1 MFKLFGKKRVGDI
14 ETHLLLKIFE
24 KLPDEF
30 EHFRRQ
36 VAEGLI
42 TKASFSDS
50 PIPNTLDFSYDVKL
64 LNKYE
69 AKGDRCFYLK
79 GIEVFDSSINDWSEV
94 IIECGYGILMGYS
107 TPKSKHFQ
115 PDATKIRLNNFRIE
129 YLDGGALKI
138 MKEFLAESEIA
149 LINPSEF
156 YEVPLQGRRYFHVLD
171 LEDGD
176 FIGIDRD
183 RNVYHITHDPFAIKL
198 LDGSIRENLSKY

>member
-1 MFKLFGKKRVGDI
+1 MIKLFGKKRVGKI

-36 VAEGLI
+36 LAEGLI
-42 TKASFSDS
+42 TKALFSDS
-50 PIPNTLDFSYDVKL
+50 PVPNTLDFSYDVKL

-69 AKGDRCFYLK
+69 IKEERCFYLK
-79 GIEVFDSSINDWSEV
+79 GIEVFDSNINDWSEI

-107 TPKSKHFQ
+107 TPKSEHFT
-115 PDATKIRLNNFRIE
+115 PDTTRVRFNNLRKE
-129 YLDGGALKI
+129 YLDGGALKV
-138 MKEFLAESEIA
+138 MKEFLDESEMA

-156 YEVPLQGRRYFHVLD
+156 YEVPLQGRNYFHVSD

-183 RNVYHITHDPFAIKL
+183 KNVYRITHDPFEIKL
-198 LDGSIRENLSKY
+198 LDGNIQANLSKY